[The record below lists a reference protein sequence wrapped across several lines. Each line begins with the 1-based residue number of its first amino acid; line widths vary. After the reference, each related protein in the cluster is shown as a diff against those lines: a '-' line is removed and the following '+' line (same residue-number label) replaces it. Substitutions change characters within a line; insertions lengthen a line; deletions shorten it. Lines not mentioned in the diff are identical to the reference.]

1 MKFVKSCIVLLM
13 ILAETCKSGILVE
26 KLAGSMVLLTCN
38 FSHYQSSSSLATHYW
53 WFNKQLMFGG
63 DFKPID
69 IGLLNVQVTAYNNS
83 YSYVQIGC
91 ASPSN
96 QGNYTCKVGNETVSA
111 YKLDIKD
118 KGAIFSPWKTA
129 IRDSSLTLTCCM
141 YGNHVWRFNGDILF
155 AGDNFQPRD
164 IGIDNIN
171 AEKVSSLITKL
182 HINKVSLKDAGNYS
196 CSVKDRIGMK
206 YFLRVYD
213 VRFRLSIDGQ
223 DHSEVPYLFADAS
236 YDITCSVSGSL
247 NKQNYLVSLAF
258 FSSLEE
264 SYAVEPLNG
273 TLVGFNTV
281 TMPAAFLS
289 NEVQCL
295 VLCAVVD
302 ENGGVLFE
310 ERSLLDI
317 FVLPDLVLQKDE
329 GNITGIYKATVGD
342 VLELKCV
349 AFGSR
354 PAVDLQWKIGSKI
367 NMTYTKTVVKQ
378 NKFRQSTQNFES
390 TLRLPVKKSV
400 IVTCYSSG
408 MTNLHRMETEL
419 FIEIEGWRELHYI
432 LLVGGISFIALLLLF
447 ISQMR
452 LRFQRK
458 RRENA
463 ELFALSVWQEKTNPV
478 PKGDPDVAMVTFS
491 SEECETRTT
500 DTPDDKSSDCLSSCN
515 SVTLLSR
522 LHCGDHKEYW
532 LGSYCSN
539 NGHLNCICETVSER
553 AQMKDGYNFLTL
565 VKSLRCLPS
574 HTNVVSYLGSSTDE
588 VPYYVYRE
596 CIDHGT
602 LRDFLLRNY
611 LSYRGGE
618 TQGTDALLDGY
629 NETKPHPITF
639 ARDVA
644 EAMHFLHSEQFHHPA
659 LSTKKVLLDNSLVCK
674 IYDFVPSELTFDK
687 VMSLK
692 NKINPPT
699 AWFPPETIFLDM
711 YDVFSDIWTYGI
723 FLWELFS
730 FGEIP
735 FQFKQRKEIEEEIRN
750 ILSLPQP
757 QTCPGALYSIMLL
770 TWNKHREKRP
780 MFAELI
786 HQIHPLQKSFAEDPG
801 DDHEWD
807 EWNIDYFTL
816 EEHEVQYSVPQK
828 QPIII

>member
-26 KLAGSMVLLTCN
+26 KLAGSMVILTCN
-38 FSHYQSSSSLATHYW
+38 SSHYQRSSPAANHYW
-53 WFNKQLMFGG
+53 WFNKQLMFGS
-63 DFKPID
+63 DFKPMD
-69 IGLLNVQVTAYNNS
+69 IGLLNIHVIANNNS
-83 YSYVQIGC
+83 YSYAQISC
-91 ASPSN
+91 ISPRN
-96 QGNYTCKVGNETVSA
+96 QGNYTCRVGNETVSA
-111 YKLDIKD
+111 YKLKVNVE
-118 KGAIFSPWKTA
+118 GAIFSFVKTA
-129 IRDSSLTLTCCM
+129 ILNSSITLTCCM
-141 YGNHVWRFNGDILF
+141 YENHVWTFNNKFLF
-155 AGDNFQPRD
+155 AGDKFQPRD
-164 IGIDNIN
+164 IGYDNVK
-171 AEKVSSLITKL
+171 AEQVSSIITKL
-182 HINKVSLKDAGNYS
+182 DIDRVSLKNAGNYT
-196 CSVKDRIGMK
+196 CRVEERVFMN

-213 VRFRLSIDGQ
+213 ILLRLSIDGQ
-223 DHSEVPYLFADAS
+223 DLSEVQFLLSGIS
-236 YDITCSVSGSL
+236 YNITCSLSENL
-247 NKQNYLVSLAF
+247 KKQKLIVSLTT
-258 FSSLEE
+258 FSSLKENH
-264 SYAVEPLNG
+264 AVEPVNS
-273 TLVGFNTV
+273 TFVGFNTV
-281 TMPAAFLS
+281 TMPAAFS
-289 NEVQCL
+289 RNTKQCL
-295 VLCAVVD
+295 VFCEVVD
-302 ENGGVLFE
+302 ENDGILFE
-310 ERSLLDI
+310 ERGLLDI
-317 FVLPDLVLQKDE
+317 FVFFLVSFLATVIPDLVLQKDE
-329 GNITGIYKATVGD
+329 DNITGIYKASVGD
-342 VLELKCV
+342 ILELKCV

-354 PAVDLQWKIGSKI
+354 PAVDLQWKTGNQNNI
-367 NMTYTKTVVKQ
+367 NYTKTVGKQ
-378 NKFRQSTQNFES
+378 NKFQESTQNFES
-390 TLRLPVKKSV
+390 TLRLVVEKSV

-408 MTNLHRMETEL
+408 MTHFPQMEAAL
-419 FIEIEGWRELHYI
+419 FVEIDVWRELHYI
-432 LLVGGISFIALLLLF
+432 LVVGGISLIALLLLF

-452 LRFQRK
+452 LRLQRK

-463 ELFALSVWQEKTNPV
+463 ELFALSVWQEKTSAV

-491 SEECETRTT
+491 SDECETRTT
-500 DTPDDKSSDCLSSCN
+500 DTPNDTSGDCLSSCN

-539 NGHLNCICETVSER
+539 NDHLNCICETVS
-553 AQMKDGYNFLTL
+553 
-565 VKSLRCLPS
+565 
-574 HTNVVSYLGSSTDE
+574 

-602 LRDFLLRNY
+602 LRDFLLRND

-687 VMSLK
+687 VISLK

-750 ILSLPQP
+750 MLSLPQP

-786 HQIHPLQKSFAEDPG
+786 HQIHPLQKSFAEDPR